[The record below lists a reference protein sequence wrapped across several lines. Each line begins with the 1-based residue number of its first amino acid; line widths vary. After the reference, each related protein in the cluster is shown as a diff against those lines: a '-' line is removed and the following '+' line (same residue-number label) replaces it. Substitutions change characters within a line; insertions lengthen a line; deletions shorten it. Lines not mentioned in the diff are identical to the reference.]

1 MPIRFLDMFAGIGG
15 FRSGLERLGGFEC
28 VGYCEIDKYAKQ
40 AYDAIYPTEGEIY
53 FADARTI
60 DPYTL
65 PDIDLIC
72 GGFPCQSFSIAGLRR
87 GFQDDT
93 RGTLFFELSRILE
106 AKHPAYFIFENVPP
120 IRTICEGRVF
130 TAILSELSRLGY
142 LCEWQCIDGAAYL
155 PQTRKRVF
163 LVGYLDPRCAG
174 EILSFTNA
182 NAASLIQLLGG
193 TEGNRVYSDEGVG
206 ITLTSNAGGF
216 GGKTGLYDVALPIKV
231 DTKSGFQLAHPGDSI
246 DLAYPTMN
254 TRRGRV
260 GEKIAHTV
268 TPGNTQGYFFIDM
281 NADPQLTETARCITA
296 RQDSG
301 ISKHKGEHSAVFIED
316 EPRAVV
322 TPDKKTIR
330 QQGRWIKEPNE
341 PMFTLTVQDRHGI
354 LRYGRVRK
362 LTPRECWRLQ
372 GFTDEQFDK
381 AKAAGLSDG
390 RLYKMAGNAV
400 SVPVVSAVGAV
411 IKRIYQEQIQKG

>member
-1 MPIRFLDMFAGIGG
+1 MITAIIRNKENTLVLELPHSIYDIYEKLQSIGIMQPP
-15 FRSGLERLGGFEC
+15 
-28 VGYCEIDKYAKQ
+28 KQ
-40 AYDAIYPTEGEIY
+40 IPLTDNEGEDIGVKL
-53 FADARTI
+53 FSESDFGQHLLLTLNEKNTIADANML
-60 DPYTL
+60 TL
-65 PDIDLIC
+65 VI
-72 GGFPCQSFSIAGLRR
+72 
-87 GFQDDT
+87 
-93 RGTLFFELSRILE
+93 
-106 AKHPAYFIFENVPP
+106 
-120 IRTICEGRVF
+120 
-130 TAILSELSRLGY
+130 
-142 LCEWQCIDGAAYL
+142 GAASEDIKEEL
-155 PQTRKRVF
+155 EQN
-163 LVGYLDPRCAG
+163 
-174 EILSFTNA
+174 ILYD
-182 NAASLIQLLGG
+182 Q
-193 TEGNRVYSDEGVG
+193 
-206 ITLTSNAGGF
+206 
-216 GGKTGLYDVALPIKV
+216 YDVALPIKV

-411 IKRIYQEQIQKG
+411 IKRIYHEQIQKG

>member
-1 MPIRFLDMFAGIGG
+1 MLQKELAKRLRARYDTKMDGNGWLEVSSDGVPLCRTKYNGQFLSNADQNLSDEYRSKIADIQDEISTVREYVGLYEHAPQMKATDVSDYRQLATFGDTVLAATYSEKNGFMFCTWKQNADGDSVFWGDYSPNYEYVKEA
-15 FRSGLERLGGFEC
+15 FAVRSGLVSKHRLFSEN
-28 VGYCEIDKYAKQ
+28 ES
-40 AYDAIYPTEGEIY
+40 
-53 FADARTI
+53 AD
-60 DPYTL
+60 L
-65 PDIDLIC
+65 
-72 GGFPCQSFSIAGLRR
+72 
-87 GFQDDT
+87 
-93 RGTLFFELSRILE
+93 
-106 AKHPAYFIFENVPP
+106 
-120 IRTICEGRVF
+120 
-130 TAILSELSRLGY
+130 
-142 LCEWQCIDGAAYL
+142 
-155 PQTRKRVF
+155 
-163 LVGYLDPRCAG
+163 
-174 EILSFTNA
+174 
-182 NAASLIQLLGG
+182 
-193 TEGNRVYSDEGVG
+193 
-206 ITLTSNAGGF
+206 TLTSSAGGF
-216 GGKTGLYDVALPIKV
+216 GGRTGLYDVALPIKV

-268 TPGNTQGYFFIDM
+268 TPGNTQGYFFIDL
-281 NADPQLTETARCITA
+281 NAGAKLTETARCITT

-372 GFTDEQFDK
+372 GFADEQFDK
-381 AKAAGLSDG
+381 AAATGLKDG